1 MGLLITSNRL
11 DMLKL
16 MDADENKS
24 KRLVSLMKKRGFIQ
38 PAFELYGGV
47 AGLYDYGPL
56 GGRLRRNVISKWLN
70 HWISLGNIVEI
81 DSPTITPEP
90 VLKASGHIGAFN
102 DYASECKSCN
112 SIFRTDHL
120 LEGYHNNPDA
130 LDNIALDNEIENA
143 IDLHYGIS
151 NFVSEASNEGDST
164 EISELFDETRI
175 VELVDGIIAQSLSLI
190 HI

>member
-1 MGLLITSNRL
+1 MMCSYKTNGLKIMFNVRIIIKYTIQMGLLITCNLL

-56 GGRLRRNVISKWLN
+56 GGRLRRNVINKWLN

-90 VLKASGHIGAFN
+90 VLKAS
-102 DYASECKSCN
+102 
-112 SIFRTDHL
+112 
-120 LEGYHNNPDA
+120 
-130 LDNIALDNEIENA
+130 
-143 IDLHYGIS
+143 
-151 NFVSEASNEGDST
+151 
-164 EISELFDETRI
+164 
-175 VELVDGIIAQSLSLI
+175 
-190 HI
+190 